1 VHRDGGA
8 VEVAAEA
15 PSVEGA
21 LAALDRRVFFAIR
34 TGRNDSAVSSLDVAS
49 STVTELATLDRET
62 RGIVAIRSGLI
73 LQLWDGD
80 GGGGSLA
87 FLPFGRAERVTLDDD
102 GGAIAVDDRHAYWG
116 RAEEGLVR
124 VCLDYFD
131 TL

>member
-1 VHRDGGA
+1 MHRDGGA

-34 TGRNDSAVSSLDVAS
+34 TGRNDSAVSSLDVTS

-73 LQLWDGD
+73 L
-80 GGGGSLA
+80 
-87 FLPFGRAERVTLDDD
+87 
-102 GGAIAVDDRHAYWG
+102 
-116 RAEEGLVR
+116 
-124 VCLDYFD
+124 
-131 TL
+131 